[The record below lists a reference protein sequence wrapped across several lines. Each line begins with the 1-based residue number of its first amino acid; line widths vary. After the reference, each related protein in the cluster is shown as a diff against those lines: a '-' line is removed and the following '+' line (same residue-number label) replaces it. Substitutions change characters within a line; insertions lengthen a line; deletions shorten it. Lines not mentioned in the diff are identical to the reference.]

1 MKPTFYQIVENLVK
15 TNPNNMDLGD
25 KVRKI
30 IWKIEE
36 SKNVDQADPNQITIF
51 DEIKERQDEY

>member
-36 SKNVDQADPNQITIF
+36 SKNVDQVDPNQITIF